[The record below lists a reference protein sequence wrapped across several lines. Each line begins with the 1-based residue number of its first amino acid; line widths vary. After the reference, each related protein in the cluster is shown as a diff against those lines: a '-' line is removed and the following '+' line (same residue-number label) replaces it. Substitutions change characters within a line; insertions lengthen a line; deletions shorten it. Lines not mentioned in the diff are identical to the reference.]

1 MLFRRQSLCPL
12 RLHYLPRPAV
22 LPLSRGVLTTAMG
35 RCEWT
40 SALVLPY
47 QRRLREV
54 NEAMLATYLVGGN
67 TRRLRGALANLLKAA
82 RSPAA
87 ASRASRGGRSAGS

>member
-1 MLFRRQSLCPL
+1 
-12 RLHYLPRPAV
+12 
-22 LPLSRGVLTTAMG
+22 MG

-54 NEAMLATYLVGGN
+54 NEAMLATSLVGGN

-87 ASRASRGGRSAGS
+87 ASRASRGGALRRILEQWQQRPLADLAIV